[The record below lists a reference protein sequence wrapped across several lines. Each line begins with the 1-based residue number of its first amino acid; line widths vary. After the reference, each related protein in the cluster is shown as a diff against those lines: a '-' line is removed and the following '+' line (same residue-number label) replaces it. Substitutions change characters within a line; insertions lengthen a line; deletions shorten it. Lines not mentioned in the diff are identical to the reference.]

1 MINLKKMEKKLGKI
15 DLVKFGL
22 VGYQGAM
29 LGLSITFNSG
39 SYGVSSE
46 KCTWDCNMVKHTDN
60 CKWTE
65 EDRSRQFDEIMR
77 FISDLLYN
85 AKVDNIMKLSGKPVE
100 LTFEG
105 NLLKDW
111 RILTECI

>member
-1 MINLKKMEKKLGKI
+1 MEKKLGRI
-15 DLVKFGL
+15 DSVKFGL
-22 VGYQGAM
+22 VGYQDSM
-29 LGLSITFNSG
+29 LGISFTFTSG
-39 SYGVSSE
+39 SYGVSSD
-46 KCTWDCNMVKHTDN
+46 KSAWDCNMVKHSDN
-60 CKWTE
+60 CKWNE
-65 EDRSRQFDEIMR
+65 SDRSKQYDEIMR
-77 FISDLLYN
+77 FISDLLRD